1 MSSLGSS
8 GRLGRKHNRQSS
20 LLTVGIME
28 DTSSRL
34 SFNTSLLLFSFLAV
48 GKTSLITRFMY
59 DSFDNTYQVGATVC
73 LRLCVSVNRRSSSQR
88 GFFFEPIP
96 FEVNIRTTSGPP
108 ALAPSLSGLSK
119 AAEAHSSSN
128 KHNIAYAAA
137 AVCKHLK
144 TCSGP

>member
-1 MSSLGSS
+1 MSSLGSG
-8 GRLGRKHNRQSS
+8 GRLGRKRNRQSS
-20 LLTVGIME
+20 LLTVGITE

-73 LRLCVSVNRRSSSQR
+73 LCLCVSVNGRSSGQR
-88 GFFFEPIP
+88 GFFELIP

-108 ALAPSLSGLSK
+108 ALAPSLSGLSE
-119 AAEAHSSSN
+119 AAAAHSSSN